1 MQKFQTFLCICWI
14 AATFW
19 SPTCRLYI
27 EFSLYFLPWNQ
38 EIYAHNFYNF
48 IIDWLPDKNDPRWSA
63 LKRNAQQGSL
73 FGNGCV
79 QGSSRRRANDPMPSY
94 PSLSYM
100 EPFSLIVEVKS
111 PRVWDVIC
119 STLVLYRSTLGLDR
133 GVGVFK
139 GDYTQRQ
146 GWLYWRSFPVTLILY
161 PNTFTFKL
169 QTLPT

>member
-1 MQKFQTFLCICWI
+1 MHLLDSCSILIAYVWVKYRILNCISYHEIKKYIHVISTVSPSIDFL
-14 AATFW
+14 T
-19 SPTCRLYI
+19 
-27 EFSLYFLPWNQ
+27 
-38 EIYAHNFYNF
+38 
-48 IIDWLPDKNDPRWSA
+48 KKDPRWSA

-79 QGSSRRRANDPMPSY
+79 QGSSRLRANDPMPSY

-161 PNTFTFKL
+161 PNRFTFKFQIL
-169 QTLPT
+169 ST